1 MAFNDILKNNVTPP
15 GQTSTLT
22 LNGVTAGNVVA
33 GPKLLMSDVRIGT
46 LSARCTVT
54 AETNTLTLT
63 AVWEVSADGSTWLR
77 ARGEANASEV
87 ALATGTAG
95 ADAAVTRSIDAPN
108 AVYGFRYARCS
119 ILTGVATAGAS
130 DLAAVTYD
138 YQQDQGA

>member
-15 GQTSTLT
+15 GQTAALT
-22 LNGVTAGNVVA
+22 INGITAGNVVA
-33 GPKLLMSDVRIGT
+33 GPRILMQDVRVNT
-46 LSARCTVT
+46 LAARCTVT

-63 AVWEVSADGSTWLR
+63 AVWEVSQDGSTWLR

-95 ADAAVTRSIDAPN
+95 ADAAVTRVIDAPN
-108 AVYGFRYARCS
+108 AVYAFRYARCS
-119 ILTGVATAGAS
+119 MLVGVATGGAS
-130 DLAAVTYD
+130 DLASVTYD